1 MMDDKQYILDKT
13 KQNLIQVINEDEWN
27 YLKNTYGY
35 TYEIKE
41 EVNKDDIIT
50 YKILLL
56 NPNERENNLFIKP
69 KYLQLSKTNDIE
81 FYFKRKFNAN
91 NCRIFYYNHKLG
103 KKERKSILF
112 DIMYFYS
119 LTRDNK
125 IQIHSELLNE
135 YKSRMSQKDEL
146 TEKFFFVDL
155 GNFIQISFNNK
166 CFYCQNNLGTI
177 PCEECSINSFNNI
190 TYLFCSNACLTK
202 HINNYHNQICVYQT
216 FQYNKSILLKTINN
230 KERGVSVGLQNLGN
244 TCFMNAVLQ
253 CLLHCD
259 AFINYFIHEQYK
271 REPLNSK
278 NDQAI
283 TNSFVS
289 FITGMI
295 KNNRALYQS
304 QT

>member
-1 MMDDKQYILDKT
+1 
-13 KQNLIQVINEDEWN
+13 
-27 YLKNTYGY
+27 
-35 TYEIKE
+35 
-41 EVNKDDIIT
+41 
-50 YKILLL
+50 
-56 NPNERENNLFIKP
+56 
-69 KYLQLSKTNDIE
+69 
-81 FYFKRKFNAN
+81 
-91 NCRIFYYNHKLG
+91 
-103 KKERKSILF
+103 
-112 DIMYFYS
+112 
-119 LTRDNK
+119 
-125 IQIHSELLNE
+125 
-135 YKSRMSQKDEL
+135 MSQKDEL

-155 GNFIQISFNNK
+155 GNFVQISFNNK
-166 CFYCQNNLGTI
+166 CFYCQNNLGII

-190 TYLFCSNACLTK
+190 TYLFCSTACLTK

-216 FQYNKSILLKTINN
+216 FQYNKTILLKTTSN
-230 KERGVSVGLQNLGN
+230 KENGISVGLHNLGN

-304 QT
+304 QGYNGMHTYNPSGLRKEILKKESKYNNNRQHDALEFFSDFLDLLSKEVNRSNSTIYDTKKIR